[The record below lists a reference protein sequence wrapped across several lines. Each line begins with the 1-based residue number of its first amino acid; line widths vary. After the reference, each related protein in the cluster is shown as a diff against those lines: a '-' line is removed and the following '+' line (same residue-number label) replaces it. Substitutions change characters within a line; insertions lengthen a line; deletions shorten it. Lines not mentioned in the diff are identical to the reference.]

1 MLRTNSKAARE
12 AVRAYILEDLDYLEE
27 RFPERTFETF
37 EDAARAIW
45 EAFESEEKHY
55 LTDPHWRRRMT
66 AQDVFE
72 EWASGLALGGLFL
85 YYYSVSAVDLLGD
98 ILQETPEERGK
109 YTEQQAERLL
119 TYLIFSEVSKAA
131 RR

>member
-27 RFPERTFETF
+27 RFPDRTFKTF

-45 EAFESEEKHY
+45 EAFEAEKPY
-55 LTDPHWRRRMT
+55 TDQNAARRGMSR
-66 AQDVFE
+66 QDVFE

-85 YYYSVSAVDLLGD
+85 YYYNIPAVDLLGG
-98 ILQETPEERGK
+98 IIQETPEERGK
-109 YTEQQAERLL
+109 YSEQDAERLL
-119 TYLIFSEVSKAA
+119 THLIFSEVSKAA
-131 RR
+131 NR

>member
-27 RFPERTFETF
+27 RYPERTFETF

-45 EAFESEEKHY
+45 EAFEEEKPY
-55 LTDPHWRRRMT
+55 TDQNAARRGMSR
-66 AQDVFE
+66 QDVFE
-72 EWASGLALGGLFL
+72 SWASGLALGGLFL
-85 YYYSVSAVDLLGD
+85 YYYNISAVDLLGD
-98 ILQETPEERGK
+98 ILQETPEERNK
-109 YTEQQAERLL
+109 YSEQDAERLL
-119 TYLIFSEVSKAA
+119 TYLIYSEVTKAA

>member
-45 EAFESEEKHY
+45 DAFEEEKPY
-55 LTDPHWRRRMT
+55 TDQNAARRGMSR
-66 AQDVFE
+66 QDVFE
-72 EWASGLALGGLFL
+72 SWASGLALGGLFL
-85 YYYSVSAVDLLGD
+85 YYYNVSAVDLLGN
-98 ILQETPEERGK
+98 ILQETPEERSK
-109 YTEQQAERLL
+109 YSEQDAERLL
-119 TYLIFSEVSKAA
+119 TYLIYSEVTKAA
-131 RR
+131 NK

>member
-27 RFPERTFETF
+27 RYPERTFETF

-45 EAFESEEKHY
+45 EAFQSEEKHY
-55 LTDPHWRRRMT
+55 LTDPNWRRRMT

-98 ILQETPEERGK
+98 ILQETPEERSK
-109 YTEQQAERLL
+109 YSEQDAERLL
-119 TYLIFSEVSKAA
+119 TYLIYSEVTKAA
-131 RR
+131 NK